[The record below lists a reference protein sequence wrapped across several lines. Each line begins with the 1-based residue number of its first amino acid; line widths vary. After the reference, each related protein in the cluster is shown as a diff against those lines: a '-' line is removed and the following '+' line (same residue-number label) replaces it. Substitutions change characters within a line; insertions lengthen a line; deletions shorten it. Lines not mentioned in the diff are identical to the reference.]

1 MPAEAPLPR
10 HPVVLVVDDEEDVQR
25 LFVRLLTVEG
35 YTVHIA
41 ADGLSALAAIATLA
55 PDVVLLDVNMPG
67 LDGFEVCRRVRREPS
82 TRLTPIVIV
91 TGLDAQAQR
100 VEGLAAGADDF
111 LTKPFDTP
119 ELLARVRSLVRMK
132 QYTDDLDSA
141 ANILMSLATMIEARG
156 GASEWH
162 CHRMANFATS
172 LGRALSLN
180 DLELRALYLG
190 GFLHDIGMLA
200 VPDHVLHKPDQLDS
214 AEFELVKSHPI
225 IGDTLCGQ
233 LRSLH
238 SVRPIVRHHH
248 ERLDGSGYPDGLQGD
263 QIPLLAQITGV
274 IDIYEAMTM
283 PHAYQL
289 AASTDEA
296 IAVLRGQVE
305 RGWRRHDLVEEFV
318 GLVRSGALIEVPVV
332 RDDE

>member
-1 MPAEAPLPR
+1 
-10 HPVVLVVDDEEDVQR
+10 VDDEEDVQR
-25 LFVRLLTVEG
+25 FFVRLLTSEG
-35 YTVHIA
+35 YSVHIA
-41 ADGLSALAAIATLA
+41 ADGLSALAAIATHA

-82 TRLTPIVIV
+82 TRLTPIVFV

-111 LTKPFDTP
+111 LTKPFDTH

-156 GASEWH
+156 GSSEWH
-162 CHRMANFATS
+162 CHRMGNFATS
-172 LGRALSLN
+172 LGRALSLS
-180 DLELRALYLG
+180 DLELHALYRG

-200 VPDHVLHKPDQLDS
+200 IPDHVLNKPGRLEA
-214 AEFELVKSHPI
+214 AEFELVKSHTT

-274 IDIYEAMTM
+274 IDIYEALTM

-296 IAVLRGQVE
+296 IAVLREQVE

-318 GLVRSGALIEVPVV
+318 GVVRSGALTTVPVD